1 MRFSRAVLRFATSE
15 LFSCRQQARRRDLSA
30 AVLFVNK
37 KWGSEA
43 IAPGLHD
50 ATLVESAA
58 MKTVLTNSLAT
69 PSRVVLCAATAKTF
83 DEFSVMPILRHVDL
97 PALAQRLHLW
107 FGDLNVK

>member
-1 MRFSRAVLRFATSE
+1 
-15 LFSCRQQARRRDLSA
+15 
-30 AVLFVNK
+30 
-37 KWGSEA
+37 
-43 IAPGLHD
+43 
-50 ATLVESAA
+50 